1 MFSTELG
8 TLKDFKVSL
17 AIDESVKPKYC
28 KARSVPYA
36 MRALVDEELER
47 LEKSGVIEPVAYSEW
62 AAPIVPVL
70 KPDKKSVRICGDF
83 KLTVNQAVKVDRY
96 PIPLIQDL
104 FAGLNGG
111 KVFTKLDLSHAYQQ
125 LLVDDKAKELL
136 VINTHKGLFRYNRLP
151 FGISSAPGLFSA
163 SWRILFEAFPE

>member
-83 KLTVNQAVKVDRY
+83 KLTVNQAVKVDR
-96 PIPLIQDL
+96 
-104 FAGLNGG
+104 
-111 KVFTKLDLSHAYQQ
+111 
-125 LLVDDKAKELL
+125 
-136 VINTHKGLFRYNRLP
+136 
-151 FGISSAPGLFSA
+151 
-163 SWRILFEAFPE
+163 ILFH